1 MAEGTASGK
10 HVLIVEDQEVEREG
24 LAAILQR
31 EGYTVALALDADG
44 ALAYLRANPGPTAVV
59 LDMMLKG
66 RDGWQFLA
74 ERQRDPALA
83 RVPVVI
89 TTAVRV
95 ASPEWA
101 RSLGAQA

>member
-1 MAEGTASGK
+1 
-10 HVLIVEDQEVEREG
+10 
-24 LAAILQR
+24 
-31 EGYTVALALDADG
+31 
-44 ALAYLRANPGPTAVV
+44 
-59 LDMMLKG
+59 MMLKG

-95 ASPEWA
+95 ASSEWA
-101 RSLGAQA
+101 RSLGAQAFFRKPIPVTPLLQELRRLLAEAA